1 MTTAPLDDVD
11 MRTGRAARPGIVT
24 GDVTARG
31 CETARERV
39 AVVAGVTVTG
49 EITTLPLL
57 IAAGATVA
65 GKPVCRGTLSAPVA
79 VRPADGVT
87 DGATVAGVVTALDVD
102 VVPTLASGGFAAK
115 VGDGVAP
122 DVTVGV
128 RKPVF

>member
-24 GDVTARG
+24 GDVTERG

-79 VRPADGVT
+79 VRPADG
-87 DGATVAGVVTALDVD
+87 ATVAGVVTALDVD
-102 VVPTLASGGFAAK
+102 VVPTLASGGFAAR